1 MRRLILSWLENH
13 LRPNMLVFNLKAF
26 CENLLVLDQRMLRH
40 IECFHEVREV
50 AQEKAPTS

>member
-26 CENLLVLDQRMLRH
+26 CENLLVLDQWMLRH
-40 IECFHEVREV
+40 IKCFHEVREV